1 MHLQQ
6 VIVVV
11 VEEATNE
18 QDEEDSSR
26 ASPAE
31 ERAVPAV
38 PVPVALVL
46 NKHGSSI
53 ALLVGAAFLLA
64 LVYKMYGFF

>member
-11 VEEATNE
+11 VEEGE
-18 QDEEDSSR
+18 KEEEEDPTVR
-26 ASPAE
+26 
-31 ERAVPAV
+31 AV
-38 PVPVALVL
+38 PVPGQVPVPEM
-46 NKHGSSI
+46 KHGRNI
-53 ALLVGAAFLLA
+53 ALLVGAACFLA

>member
-11 VEEATNE
+11 VEEGE
-18 QDEEDSSR
+18 KEEEED
-26 ASPAE
+26 PGV
-31 ERAVPAV
+31 RAVHV
-38 PVPVALVL
+38 PVPGQVPVPET
-46 NKHGSSI
+46 KHGRNI
-53 ALLVGAAFLLA
+53 ALLVGAACFLA

>member
-31 ERAVPAV
+31 ERAAPAV
-38 PVPVALVL
+38 LVPVAHVL
-46 NKHGSSI
+46 NKHGSNI

>member
-11 VEEATNE
+11 VE
-18 QDEEDSSR
+18 D
-26 ASPAE
+26 PAV
-31 ERAVPAV
+31 RAVPLPGQV
-38 PVPVALVL
+38 PVPE
-46 NKHGSSI
+46 HGCNI